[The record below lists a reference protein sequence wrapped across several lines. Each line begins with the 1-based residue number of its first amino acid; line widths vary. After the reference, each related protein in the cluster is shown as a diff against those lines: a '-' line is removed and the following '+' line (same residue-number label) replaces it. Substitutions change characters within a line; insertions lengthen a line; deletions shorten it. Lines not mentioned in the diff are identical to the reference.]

1 MFNLK
6 KKDTANKEAVNW
18 NDIKDNFTTIFW
30 NQNIRQFWVDEEIPL
45 SDDKLTWGT
54 LSAEEQD
61 SYIKVL
67 GGLTLL
73 DTEQGSVGMPNV
85 ALCVDNLHSK
95 AILSFMGMME
105 HMHAKSYSS
114 IFSTLCNTKE
124 IDEIFEWVKNNPI
137 LQKKLSIISAYYNG
151 IKDNKSLYMAMVASV
166 FLESFLFYSGF
177 FYPLYLAGQGK
188 LVASGEIIN
197 LIIRDESIHGVY
209 VGILAQET
217 FLKLSQSE
225 QEEVNIET
233 SRLLK
238 NLHDIEIEYTK
249 EIYRKIGLV
258 DQVTNF
264 IEYNAD
270 KALMNLGLEAHFN
283 INPDDVNPMVLR
295 GLDTK
300 TKNHDFFS
308 TKGNGY
314 IKTTNVTKLS
324 DDDFDF

>member
-1 MFNLK
+1 MFNLRK
-6 KKDTANKEAVNW
+6 QNTSNKEAVNW
-18 NDIKDNFTTIFW
+18 NDIKDNFTTTFW

-45 SDDKLTWGT
+45 SDDKLTWTT
-54 LSAEEQD
+54 LSAEEKD

-73 DTEQGSVGMPNV
+73 DTEQGSVGMPNI

-114 IFSTLCNTKE
+114 IFSTLCNTTE
-124 IDEIFEWVKNNPI
+124 IDEVFDWVKTNPI
-137 LQKKLSIISAYYNG
+137 LQKKLSIIASYYNS

-209 VGILAQET
+209 VGILSQELL
-217 FLKLSQSE
+217 LKLSE
-225 QEEVNIET
+225 QEQQEVQIET
-233 SRLLK
+233 IKLLK
-238 NLHDIEIEYTK
+238 ELYEIEINYSK
-249 EIYRKIGLV
+249 EIYTKIGLDDKV
-258 DQVTNF
+258 KNF
-264 IEYNAD
+264 VEYNAD
-270 KALMNLGLEAHFN
+270 KALMNLGIDPHFN
-283 INPDDVNPMVLR
+283 INPDDVDAVVLR

-324 DDDFDF
+324 DDDFDV